1 MPRPISPF
9 LAYRSIDAMNSFT
22 QEFQQRFSALPSH
35 YRVLAYCCLGV
46 FIASQALEFGVSLG
60 RALFH
65 LTH

>member
-1 MPRPISPF
+1 
-9 LAYRSIDAMNSFT
+9 MNSFT